1 PPFTNMAEKMG
12 MVRIAFVGDA
22 LQIPMSGLVTSEKLL
37 RERPDYV
44 RSFIKATH
52 KGLKYFLDNKSESIA
67 MLSRVT
73 PMEPEV
79 ARTTYDFYRTIMTK
93 DGIPSDRALADDFE
107 ITRQML
113 KKEGQAFTR
122 AQAEQ
127 KMYDFAL
134 LKDVIKS
141 AR

>member
-1 PPFTNMAEKMG
+1 